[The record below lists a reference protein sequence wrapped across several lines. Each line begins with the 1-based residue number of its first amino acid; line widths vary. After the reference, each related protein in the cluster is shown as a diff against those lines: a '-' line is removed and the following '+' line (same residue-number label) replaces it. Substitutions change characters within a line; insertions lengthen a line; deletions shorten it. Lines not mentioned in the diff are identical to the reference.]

1 MKSWAYTDKT
11 GRLLGTVKR
20 IDKSGGKTFCQFQA
34 DGKPGGFG
42 HPLYGLPRL
51 QDPARAAHIFEG
63 EKCADAGYWAGLI
76 AVSTCGGASAGHLAD
91 VDPLNG
97 TAVVVIHPDHD
108 KPSRQRWTPALIER
122 LEVLPQPPKVMI
134 CKLPDL
140 PVKGDIVDWMQE
152 RIPSWNGFDVINP
165 PSALKQQL
173 QEVIRANMTPADKWL
188 KQNHS
193 LTVIDGGSGDWP
205 KPDTLPALIL
215 PVAPFDSRLLPDK
228 LRAWVMKGAENLPA
242 PPDYIAAAVMTA
254 AASVIGRKIAIRP
267 KRHEPW
273 QVVANLWGASVG
285 LPSAK
290 KSPSEKFAFRHLRKL
305 QNDAMEAY
313 QDECRQF
320 VIDNTLTDAQIKQK
334 EDELRTALKNS
345 ESDFIP
351 EECAREIAELREKQ
365 EEPKPRRYFTS
376 DATIQKLTLLLA
388 ENPNGLHLIRD
399 ELIGWLKTMEQSGK
413 EPDRAYF
420 LQTWDGDGSYAYDTV
435 KRGTVYCQGMC
446 LCVYGGIQP
455 GPLLNYVEGSRSGG
469 ARDDGLLQR
478 FQLMVWPDPLP
489 DWKYVDEAIESTV
502 QSMADAVFRHLD
514 ELTPEMVNATIP
526 EERLPY
532 LQFDDQAQQ
541 LFIDWL
547 TVLNKEKIRPDEHPA
562 IQAHLA
568 KYESLMPSLALIL
581 HLADGHTGPV
591 TVDAAA
597 KAADWCEY
605 LELHARRVY
614 SAYIKPESRS
624 ARLLADKIKGRQI
637 EDGAPIQKIYN
648 AGWSGLDEDATRDGL
663 RLLEDLNWVRTER
676 IPPGQQGGRPSVV
689 VHISPRVWE
698 Q

>member
-1 MKSWAYTDKT
+1 MRSWAYTDKQ

-20 IDKSGGKTFCQFQA
+20 IDKSTGKTFCQFQA

-42 HPLYGLPRL
+42 HPLYGISRL
-51 QDPARAAHIFEG
+51 QDPNRAVHIFEG
-63 EKCADAGYWAGLI
+63 EKCSDAGYWAGLI
-76 AVSTCGGASAGHLAD
+76 AVSTCGGAGAGHLAD
-91 VDPLNG
+91 VDPLN
-97 TAVVVIHPDHD
+97 TTKVVVIHPDHD
-108 KPSRQRWTPALIER
+108 KPSRQRWTPALIEK
-122 LEVLPQPPKVMI
+122 LGQLPQPPKVMV
-134 CKLPDL
+134 CELPDL

-152 RIPSWNGFDVINP
+152 RIPPWNGFDVINP

-173 QEVIRANMTPADKWL
+173 QELIRANMTPADKWL
-188 KQNHS
+188 NQNHPIA
-193 LTVIDGGSGDWP
+193 VIDGGSSDWP
-205 KPDTLPALIL
+205 KPDSLPALIL
-215 PVAPFDSRLLPDK
+215 PVAPFDSRLLPAK

-273 QVVANLWGASVG
+273 QVVPNLWGASVG

-305 QNDAMEAY
+305 QDDAMELY
-313 QDECRQF
+313 QDECHQY
-320 VIDNTLTDAQIKQK
+320 VIDNTLIDAQIKQK

-345 ESDFIP
+345 ESDIVP
-351 EECAREIAELREKQ
+351 EDCAREIAELREKQ
-365 EEPKPRRYFTS
+365 EEPKPRRYYTS

-413 EPDRAYF
+413 EP
-420 LQTWDGDGSYAYDTV
+420 
-435 KRGTVYCQGMC
+435 MC

-469 ARDDGLLQR
+469 VRDDGLLQR
-478 FQLMVWPDPLP
+478 FQLMVWPDPLA
-489 DWKYVDEAIESTV
+489 DWKYVDEAIDGTV
-502 QSMADAVFRHLD
+502 QSMADGVFRHLD
-514 ELTPEMVNATIP
+514 ELSPETVSATIP

-547 TVLNKEKIRPDEHPA
+547 TVLNTEKISPHEHPA

-581 HLADGHTGPV
+581 HLADGHTGSV
-591 TVDAAA
+591 TVEAAA

-605 LELHARRVY
+605 LESHARRVY
-614 SAYIKPESRS
+614 SAYIKQDSRS
-624 ARLLADKIKGRQI
+624 ARLLANKIKGGHI

-663 RLLEDLNWVRTER
+663 CLLEDLNWVRTER

-698 Q
+698 S